1 MPLFCYIHR
10 EGGGV
15 PHFEVLPELSER
27 GAQDRAAQLL
37 AQRADGI
44 RAEIWDGDTLIFTLP
59 RSEAVV
65 GAAG

>member
-10 EGGGV
+10 KGGGV
-15 PHFEVLPELSER
+15 PHFEVLPELTER

-59 RSEAVV
+59 RAEAVV